1 MNLERR
7 WHQTFGRR
15 AALACLAATA
25 AAGTGQAQQPAV
37 YATGLQNPTKVIV
50 GPAGTLLVTEAGPDP
65 NTGRISVLD
74 PGGRRRTLIDGLPS
88 GKGISGPDGPNG
100 LALSGRILY
109 VATAE
114 GDGFVSGAKAG
125 TVTPNPAGPS
135 SPLFAAIL
143 KVTFEKDIDRLT
155 GGFTLTPRDHFTLL
169 DGGPVSLGNG
179 AGDKATVEAL
189 SLFRWAVADPVTLYR
204 NSHPYGL
211 ALLPSQPDSLYVADA
226 GMNTVVQV
234 SLSTG
239 KAKTITRFPNLPSP
253 TPAAIVSEAVPNSVQ
268 AYGDHLL
275 VSLLSGGPFVSGASR
290 VMEVD
295 PATGAATQ
303 FITMLTSTIDVLKRV
318 KANNAA
324 QFLVLEYSL
333 ALPQGQPGRLLVY
346 DGSAAQIL
354 VESIPSPS
362 AMAFDDTTNNLYIT
376 SRGNGTV
383 LMMSLER

>member
-1 MNLERR
+1 MNLEKR

-15 AALACLAATA
+15 AALACLAVTA
-25 AAGTGQAQQPAV
+25 AGSAQAQQPAV

-50 GPAGTLLVTEAGPDP
+50 GPAGTLVVTEAGPDP
-65 NTGRISVLD
+65 NTGRISVID
-74 PGGRRRTLIDGLPS
+74 PGGRRRTLLDGLPS
-88 GKGISGPDGPNG
+88 GKGTSGPDGPNG

-114 GDGFVSGAKAG
+114 GDGFVNGAKAG

-155 GGFTLTPRDHFTLL
+155 DGFTLKLQDHFTLL
-169 DGGPVSLGNG
+169 DGGQVSLVSGT
-179 AGDKATVEAL
+179 GDKATVEAL
-189 SLFRWAVADPVTLYR
+189 SLFRWAVADPVTIYR
-204 NSHPYGL
+204 NSHPFGL
-211 ALLPSQPDSLYVADA
+211 ALVPSQPDSLYVADA
-226 GMNTVVQV
+226 GMNTLVQV

-239 KAKTITRFPNLPSP
+239 KAKTIARFPNLPSP

-295 PATGAATQ
+295 PATGAATP
-303 FITMLTSTIDVLKRV
+303 FITILTSTIDVLKRV
-318 KANNAA
+318 KANNAP

-346 DGSAAQIL
+346 DSPAAQIL
-354 VESIPSPS
+354 VDSLPSPS
-362 AMAFDDTTNNLYIT
+362 AMAFDGTTNTLYIT

-383 LMMSLER
+383 LMMSLEK